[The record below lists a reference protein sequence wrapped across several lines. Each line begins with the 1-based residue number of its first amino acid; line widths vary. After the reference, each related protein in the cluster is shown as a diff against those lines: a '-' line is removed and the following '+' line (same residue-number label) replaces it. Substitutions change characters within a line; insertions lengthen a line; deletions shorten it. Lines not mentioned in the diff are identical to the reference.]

1 MKISILVDIIA
12 TLQQLFMAYIPT
24 AVLSIFID
32 FIIGINGIAYQ
43 LFRRLLQI
51 AYLR

>member
-1 MKISILVDIIA
+1 MEISILLDNIA
-12 TLQQLFMAYIPT
+12 TLEQLFVGYIPT

-43 LFRRLLQI
+43 LFRR
-51 AYLR
+51 